1 PRAVLTGGGAMLT
14 GARELAQHM
23 IERQVRMGRPIRLSG
38 LPEASAGPAFSS
50 CAGLI
55 AYKKRRSNDMLPAT
69 PNSPY
74 FFGKVGKWLKR
85 NF

>member
-1 PRAVLTGGGAMLT
+1 MLT

-69 PNSPY
+69 PNLPS
-74 FFGKVGKWLKR
+74 FFGKGRKMAKKEFLIWKECG
-85 NF
+85 

>member
-1 PRAVLTGGGAMLT
+1 MLT
-14 GARELAQHM
+14 GVLELAQHM
-23 IERQVRMGRPIRLSG
+23 IERQVRMGRPMMLSG

-55 AYKKRRSNDMLPAT
+55 AYKKLRSNDMLPAT
-69 PNSPY
+69 PNLPS
-74 FFGKVGKWLKR
+74 FFGKAGKWLKR